1 MAEDEEVQREADKI
15 LPKLCEK
22 LASQMLYNQ
31 RITSTS
37 TYWANRGVRVRKKDI
52 VGETAKAEYVMDL
65 EKYMSVST
73 MSIRFYID
81 AKLPLHYLELSI
93 AFFRLHPPGLRT
105 RLTHGGRWLSR
116 GGLREMRSL
125 QPWQTGMRATEAMVE
140 HTARETA
147 AQSATWR
154 SWYVH
159 TWNDLHFYL

>member
-52 VGETAKAEYVMDL
+52 VGVTAKAEYVMDL

-73 MSIRFYID
+73 MSIRFYIH
-81 AKLPLHYLELSI
+81 AKLPLHYLEIEYCIFQVVPAWAEDKADAWREVAIQRWLKGDEKFAAVADRNASN
-93 AFFRLHPPGLRT
+93 RG
-105 RLTHGGRWLSR
+105 HGGTHRA
-116 GGLREMRSL
+116 GNRS
-125 QPWQTGMRATEAMVE
+125 TERYMEKLVCTYIE
-140 HTARETA
+140 
-147 AQSATWR
+147 
-154 SWYVH
+154 
-159 TWNDLHFYL
+159 